1 MFTFLPDADP
11 RGGIDRNVDYVLSR
25 LEQHSKV
32 RTISMICEATMEVR
46 RTGGLAALRIAVEY
60 QYEFTEEHLVQAL
73 DRHPDV
79 EVVYN
84 ANPNGSV
91 TEAAYEHAHHAD
103 VEVLGL
109 KELMRRLHR
118 A

>member
-1 MFTFLPDADP
+1 
-11 RGGIDRNVDYVLSR
+11 
-25 LEQHSKV
+25 
-32 RTISMICEATMEVR
+32 MEVR